1 MIAQLVE
8 RWTVKGV
15 IDYPSVM
22 SSNLIRENLLDFA
35 TFESPQEF
43 LIYYTKFGRPAST
56 LRKSIRFVKPYR
68 EQQCFSI
75 LPFQMQKN

>member
-8 RWTVKGV
+8 RWTVKGTIV
-15 IDYPSVM
+15 YPSVM
-22 SSNLIRENLLDFA
+22 SSNLIRENLLEFG

-56 LRKSIRFVKPYR
+56 YFT
-68 EQQCFSI
+68 
-75 LPFQMQKN
+75 